1 MTLTRSRPALLTLFA
16 SLAATACGDPAVDT
30 IPRFAPDAG
39 AAVDASR
46 RPVDARSD
54 APIGARDAGLDAE
67 GGAGDGSDG
76 GGIADA
82 GIVDTGIA
90 DAGLPD
96 AGLPDAGLPDASIG
110 DGGLDAGVDATPAPD
125 GPPPPPPP
133 CVPEDATTYGDITVV
148 RQAAP
153 AMGKWVRVAM
163 VSWNMKD
170 AKRNATVQDATT
182 DKTANLRDIEAF
194 AVVARKQCVEL
205 LIFPEMAVVGY
216 PPKAT
221 DPNELKTSNFRSRDE
236 AANYI
241 EAIPAVGTTRANI
254 AANNFPSSRKLAD
267 AAATSSV
274 PIHAGLL
281 ESNGAAGKPYNT
293 TLAFDK
299 DGTLVARHRKRNV
312 HDPLALNPEATKFF
326 YEDEYLTGDDVA
338 TVYAHPRLGRVGMMT
353 CADMYPQVND
363 KGVVVEPVPYWREK
377 YLAGGGFS
385 FMSVSS
391 AWNDPSSDPFDPEWT
406 AMTQVEKLSSWA
418 NPAGAKGTR
427 WIGFANTV
435 SNGKEKDKGFTAL
448 VAPVNDVKEQT
459 DADKRIVIGYAP
471 AP

>member
-1 MTLTRSRPALLTLFA
+1 MTLTPLRPALLTLFA
-16 SLAATACGDPAVDT
+16 SLAATACRDLAVDT
-30 IPRFAPDAG
+30 IGRFAPDAS
-39 AAVDASR
+39 AEIDASR
-46 RPVDARSD
+46 GTVDARSD
-54 APIGARDAGLDAE
+54 ATVGVRDAGLDADRD
-67 GGAGDGSDG
+67 AGDGSDS

-96 AGLPDAGLPDASIG
+96 AGLPDANVG

-125 GPPPPPPP
+125 GPPPPPP

-153 AMGKWVRVAM
+153 AMGNWVRVAM

-170 AKRNATVQDATT
+170 AMRNATAQRAAA
-182 DKTANLRDIEAF
+182 DKSANLVVIEAF
-194 AVVARKQCVEL
+194 AAVAKKQCVEL

-216 PPKAT
+216 PPKST
-221 DPNELKTSNFRSRDE
+221 DPNELKTSNFRSRAE

-254 AANNFPSSRKLAD
+254 AANNFPSSRRLAD

-312 HDPLALNPEATKFF
+312 HDPLALNPDASKFF

-353 CADMYPQVND
+353 CADMYPQVNE
-363 KGVVVEPVPYWREK
+363 KGEVVEPVPYWREK
-377 YLAGGGFS
+377 YLAGNGFS

-391 AWNDPSSDPFDPEWT
+391 AWNDPWSDPFDPEWT
-406 AMTQVEKLSSWA
+406 AMKQVEKLSSWA

-448 VAPVNDVKEQT
+448 VAPVNDVKVQT